1 MIFVKDENRRIGGV
15 FQWSI
20 RQKGGIGVSS
30 GFVLLSGV
38 SKKKN
43 CCKIVANILSFFG
56 DFCLRNT
63 IYFNR
68 KQKLANK
75 PKGA

>member
-1 MIFVKDENRRIGGV
+1 MRYSSKKRHRRFVGVRIIVGRKKK
-15 FQWSI
+15 I
-20 RQKGGIGVSS
+20 
-30 GFVLLSGV
+30 LSGV
-38 SKKKN
+38 SKKRN